1 MRKYAGYNQAKCRA
15 ALRLSDSMSHGLS
28 KKSNDSDEK
37 FVPLKGSA
45 AEKYRYIDQLDLFEA
60 AKTKKPAISRFLCC
74 LKRFS

>member
-15 ALRLSDSMSHGLS
+15 ALRLSDSMSHGLL

-45 AEKYRYIDQLDLFEA
+45 A
-60 AKTKKPAISRFLCC
+60 
-74 LKRFS
+74 